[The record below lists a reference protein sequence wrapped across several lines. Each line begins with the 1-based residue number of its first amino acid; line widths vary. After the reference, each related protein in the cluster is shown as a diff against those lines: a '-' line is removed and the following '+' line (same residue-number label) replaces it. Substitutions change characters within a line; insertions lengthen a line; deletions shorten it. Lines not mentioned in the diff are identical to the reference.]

1 MKSERTDGML
11 TDCIYE
17 RDGYVSEFSARVL
30 ECHKYDK
37 GYGLILDLTA
47 FFPEGGGQQPD
58 KGEIDGQEV
67 TDVQIVDGQIIHY
80 VANEVEVGKEVACS
94 IDFRLRLYRMQQHGA
109 EHLICGLIHKK
120 YGYENSGFHM
130 SDQEVV
136 FDVSGPLTKEQIKEI
151 EAEAN
156 EVVAM
161 NVPIYASF
169 PTEEEARNTDYRSKL
184 DTYENIRLVTIEG
197 FDVCACCAPQV
208 SSTAQLGCIKIIDAF
223 PHRGGTRMTLL
234 AGISAYEDY
243 EQIADINQGIR
254 ELVSA
259 KRYET
264 YDKTKELSDKCQK
277 LLEENV
283 RLKKEMT
290 DIIFEKYKKILDE
303 KKDED
308 FSPLLIFTESLD
320 NVQLRNLINNCTER
334 YDGLVAGFIGN
345 DMDGYRYIIGASKN
359 CHIDIEGVTGLKEL
373 AANLAKNLSGRGGG
387 NDDMIQGSLQTS
399 EKEIREF
406 FKILP

>member
-1 MKSERTDGML
+1 
-11 TDCIYE
+11 
-17 RDGYVSEFSARVL
+17 
-30 ECHKYDK
+30 
-37 GYGLILDLTA
+37 
-47 FFPEGGGQQPD
+47 
-58 KGEIDGQEV
+58 
-67 TDVQIVDGQIIHY
+67 
-80 VANEVEVGKEVACS
+80 
-94 IDFRLRLYRMQQHGA
+94 
-109 EHLICGLIHKK
+109 
-120 YGYENSGFHM
+120 
-130 SDQEVV
+130 
-136 FDVSGPLTKEQIKEI
+136 
-151 EAEAN
+151 
-156 EVVAM
+156 
-161 NVPIYASF
+161 
-169 PTEEEARNTDYRSKL
+169 
-184 DTYENIRLVTIEG
+184 
-197 FDVCACCAPQV
+197 
-208 SSTAQLGCIKIIDAF
+208 
-223 PHRGGTRMTLL
+223 MTLL

-243 EQIADINQGIR
+243 EQIADNNQGIR

-399 EKEIREF
+399 EKEIRKF
-406 FKILP
+406 FGILP

>member
-11 TDCIYE
+11 TDRIYE

-30 ECHKYDK
+30 ECNKYDK

-58 KGEIDGQEV
+58 RGEIDGQEV
-67 TDVQIVDGQIIHY
+67 IDVQIVDGQIIHF
-80 VANEVEVGKEVACS
+80 VAKEVEVGKEVACS

-109 EHLICGLIHKK
+109 EHLICGLVHKK

-136 FDVSGPLTKEQIKEI
+136 FDVSGPLSKEQIKEI
-151 EAEAN
+151 EGMAN

-161 NVPIYASF
+161 NVPIYVTF

-208 SSTAQLGCIKIIDAF
+208 SSSAQLGCIKIIDAY
-223 PHRGGTRMTLL
+223 PHRGGTRMSLL

-243 EQIADINQGIR
+243 ELIADNNQGIR

-264 YDKTKELSDKCQK
+264 YDKTRELSDKCQK

-290 DIIFEKYKKILDE
+290 EIIFEKYKKILDE
-303 KKDED
+303 KNEGDY
-308 FSPLLIFTESLD
+308 SPLLIFTESLD
-320 NVQLRNLINNCTER
+320 NIQLRNLINNCTER
-334 YDGLVAGFIGN
+334 YDGLVAGFIGS
-345 DMDGYRYIIGASKN
+345 DKDGYRYIIGASKN
-359 CHIDIEGVTGLKEL
+359 CYIDIEGVTGLKEL

-399 EKEIREF
+399 EKQIRDF
-406 FKILP
+406 FR